1 MPAVL
6 GAAVGGSPEAVGALM
21 DVLTSKFAESVSSP
35 LPKGYLDNITNY
47 SDLLSGIRSLAK
59 DALDGNYIPLRW
71 KNRTLK
77 PRKSS
82 TKLIQVS
89 LKSDIKSILEDLLAD
104 QNPNLF
110 DEHYSKIMPIRI
122 YFTRFLMMKY
132 MLLMYLG

>member
-21 DVLTSKFAESVSSP
+21 DVLTSKFAESVSSS

-132 MLLMYLG
+132 MLLMYLR